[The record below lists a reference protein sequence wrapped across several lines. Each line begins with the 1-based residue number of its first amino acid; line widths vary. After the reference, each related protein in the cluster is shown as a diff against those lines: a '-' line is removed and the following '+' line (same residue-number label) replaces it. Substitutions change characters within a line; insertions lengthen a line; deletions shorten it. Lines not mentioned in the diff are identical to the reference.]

1 MRALLNSNHLRHLR
15 QNLTQCPRDTL
26 DSIIDDRNA
35 FLVFSDGGV
44 VGNHPQSIA
53 NMVIH
58 VCYDLEALCHSFPF
72 SVLKLSQSVNQNRCD
87 KTDQKIRVLPLS
99 GVRSDPR
106 PNQNCRY
113 FCENEAADRRRAGEH
128 GVEVQNILFKLK
140 KLRE

>member
-1 MRALLNSNHLRHLR
+1 MPYEKGAHLPGESASKLGHLRV
-15 QNLTQCPRDTL
+15 
-26 DSIIDDRNA
+26 I
-35 FLVFSDGGV
+35 
-44 VGNHPQSIA
+44 QSEWVQELIG
-53 NMVIH
+53 
-58 VCYDLEALCHSFPF
+58 EFE
-72 SVLKLSQSVNQNRCD
+72 LKLSQSVNQNRCD

-128 GVEVQNILFKLK
+128 GVEVQNILFKPK